1 MIPSQLRRS
10 LICPRC
16 RGGLQDFPDCLRCP
30 VCGVDYPVVDGI
42 PSLVPE
48 PESSEDSGELD
59 MTLMILARNEE
70 ENLRHTLSEARR
82 VLDDLGIRYEVLV
95 VDGGSRDGTREV
107 AASLGARVH
116 PQTRPGY
123 GNAFREGLEQVRGA
137 YLLTLDADL
146 SHDPNYIQVLWQRR
160 HTAELL
166 VGSRYVA
173 GGEALMPL
181 SRQFLS
187 RVLNKTF
194 GGLLSVPVADLSSGF
209 RLYKSSVLRS
219 VDLQGRDFDILIELL
234 VEIFIKGYRVAELP
248 MFYKP
253 RGEGQ
258 SNAQLRQFATS
269 YGRALWRLWRARNS
283 LRASDYDSRA
293 FHSLFPVQRYWQRQ
307 RYAKILQLLEG
318 RTSSILD
325 VGCGSSKIIQSLPGA
340 VGVDCL
346 ARKLRY
352 LRSIHPQLVHAD
364 IFQLPFADAT
374 FETVICSQVIDRI
387 PDADRAVAQLVRVLK
402 PGGCLILGSPDYGT
416 WTWKAI
422 YPFYKRMIPD
432 GNPGKGNPKLN
443 REDLLALLERHG
455 LKLIRETYVGGGEW
469 IGLARRP
476 KV

>member
-1 MIPSQLRRS
+1 MI
-10 LICPRC
+10 
-16 RGGLQDFPDCLRCP
+16 
-30 VCGVDYPVVDGI
+30 DGI
-42 PSLVPE
+42 PSLVPQ
-48 PESSEDSGELD
+48 PELPAAADEFE

-70 ENLRHTLSEARR
+70 ENLRHSLGEARR

-95 VDGGSRDGTREV
+95 VDGGSRDATREV

-116 PQTRPGY
+116 AQTRPGY
-123 GNAFREGLEQVRGA
+123 GNAFREGLQQVRGT

-160 HTAELL
+160 QTAELL
-166 VGSRYVA
+166 VGSRYIA

-181 SRQFLS
+181 SRRFLS
-187 RVLNKTF
+187 RVLNTTF

-209 RLYKSSVLRS
+209 RLYKSSVLRL

-234 VEIFIKGYRVAELP
+234 VKLFISGYRVAELP

-258 SNAQLRQFATS
+258 SNAQLRHFAAS

-293 FHSLFPVQRYWQRQ
+293 YHSLFPLQRFWQRQ
-307 RYAKILQLLEG
+307 RYAKILDLLEG

-364 IFQLPFADAT
+364 IFSLPFADAS

-387 PDADRAVAQLVRVLK
+387 PDADRALAQLVRVLK
-402 PGGCLILGSPDYGT
+402 PGGRLILGSPDYGT
-416 WTWKAI
+416 WTWKTI

-443 REDLLALLERHG
+443 RGDLHALLERHG
-455 LKLIRETYVGGGEW
+455 LELLKETYVGGGEW
-469 IGLARRP
+469 IGLARRRGTTLEA
-476 KV
+476 